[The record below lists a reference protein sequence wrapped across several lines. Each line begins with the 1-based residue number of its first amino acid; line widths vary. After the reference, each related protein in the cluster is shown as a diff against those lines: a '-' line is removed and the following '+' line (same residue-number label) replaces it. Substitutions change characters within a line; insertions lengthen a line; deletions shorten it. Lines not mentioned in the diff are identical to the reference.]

1 MPDLADVV
9 VVGGGV
15 LGVALAYELARHN
28 ERVVLLEAKTLASGT
43 TGSSFAWI
51 NATAKFEVETYHRL
65 NAEGVARYRELAGE
79 HGAEALGL
87 HEGGALLW
95 VEGADAAGHERLR
108 ARAARLQEWGY
119 PVVMLDRAE
128 MQALEPG
135 VVFGREDGAE
145 GLFAP
150 AEGWLDTPRLA
161 RFLVEAARRHKAE
174 IRLDCAATGFTR
186 SRIPAGI
193 STVETPQGRI
203 STRLL
208 VLAAGE
214 QTPALVALVTGDPAD
229 TRWAPVERSPGL
241 LVETPPVPETCRIDR
256 VLFPP
261 DSGGL
266 HVRPTSAGGLLLGAD
281 DTDALVSPEAESR
294 HRFPVEAPRLLLE
307 RAARALPGL
316 PAAPMEKD
324 LLARVCIRPI
334 PADGFPIVGALPGVE
349 GVYVAVTHS
358 GVTLGLLLADLLA
371 QEIRSGTVPSLL
383 EPYRPARFT

>member
-9 VVGGGV
+9 VVGGGAM
-15 LGVALAYELARHN
+15 GAALAYELARHN
-28 ERVVLLEAKTLASGT
+28 DRVVLLEARGLAGGT

-51 NATAKFEVETYHRL
+51 NATAKWEDEPYHRL
-65 NAEGVARYRELAGE
+65 NAEGLARYRELATE
-79 HGAEALGL
+79 HGAGTLGL
-87 HEGGALLW
+87 HEGGALFW
-95 VEGADAAGHERLR
+95 AEGADAEGRGRLR

-128 MQALEPG
+128 MQALEPALS
-135 VVFGREDGAE
+135 FSTEEGAE

-150 AEGWLDTPRLA
+150 ADAWLDSPRMV
-161 RFLVEAARRHKAE
+161 RFLIETSRRHKAE
-174 IRLDCAATGFTR
+174 IRLDCPALGFTR

-208 VLAAGE
+208 ILAAG
-214 QTPALVALVTGDPAD
+214 AD
-229 TRWAPVERSPGL
+229 TPGLLDLLAGETADTCWAPIERSSGL
-241 LVETPPVPETCRIDR
+241 LVETPPVPPSCRVDR

-261 DSGGL
+261 DTGGL
-266 HVRPTSAGGLLLGAD
+266 HLRPTPQGGLLLGAD

-294 HRFPVEAPRLLLE
+294 NRFPPEAPHRLLE

-324 LLARVCIRPI
+324 LLARVCLRPL
-334 PADGFPIVGALPGVE
+334 PADGFPIVGPLPDIE

-358 GVTLGLLLADLLA
+358 GITLCLLLADLLA
-371 QEIRSGTVPSLL
+371 REIRSGMAPSLL